1 MNNAGTRG
9 PLPIFDFF
17 TGGPLTKINHS
28 KSADMVIFYN
38 IAVDNMAKMI
48 NHLED
53 KGHHPVEEGQLAL
66 NEHGYRMLAEYLW
79 KVHTDARN
87 KSDHS
92 LKDNDKAIVNDLLGK
107 LNDIRN
113 YHAHIWHDNAVL
125 NFPKQLQQFVKDRFE
140 RAVAATFEEDPAAT
154 SDFEKRI
161 KIDPQRYQL
170 FKRGNIT
177 EEGKVFFL
185 SFFLTKGQM
194 SKFLQ
199 QRKGSKRT
207 DMPLFK
213 MKHKVYTYYCH
224 RDGASITGFHQE
236 AEQLNAMSGEE
247 RGGIFKARQAYKLI
261 SYLYDYP
268 EYYADGDTIP
278 LVLPSKDKDN
288 PLKKVSTI
296 SDLLQLITHN
306 GLFTALQF
314 IPIAISHEDTEQSS
328 REEFTK
334 SRTVAIQDKEITD
347 YLFHIGFES
356 LYKLVMLSLKY
367 GEDEVLPRFRN
378 AMQVQAVHRKRLY
391 QILNKGLSKV
401 DASDDEYL
409 MDKSHQYLRGYRKLT
424 EKGVEFFERYGKG
437 GKVNEKQVEQLEA
450 MLRPLS
456 ISAAQD
462 PEPILLY
469 AHDFIEKTEQ
479 KFRPVNRFVH
489 FAVHYLIDHQKVKDW
504 YWQVE
509 RFDPEKVKQFQQTID
524 EENGWRLCLD
534 HDHVTVGIA
543 KDENCKETVLNT
555 AKNDQEQ
562 PMYLFRL
569 GPRALRYIMA
579 VLILKEGGRH
589 QADFSNHDLSVND
602 FLRTA
607 MKQDMER
614 LSEGSKDLQILEDVY
629 LPGYLKKENDQDI
642 QTQINKL
649 KERFSRMQQEW
660 ETMTSGTTHIRRA
673 EKNRAVMNLYKLFDW
688 SVDDK
693 GVKFLRKDEYN
704 ELSICHYSLKSKDKG
719 KDKDNKFNHLFY
731 ELFKLNH
738 RKPAIPQDIVNIL
751 KKSESLGELLE
762 RVIEDR
768 TVYIEDQLELL
779 DELPTKLKK
788 KNVLMLSKLLNVS
801 IPSSMLQE
809 EPSLALA
816 QKRKKT
822 LEVLPFVIH
831 PMMVLKYFGHKSYKE
846 NYENK
851 KGVSRKDNDLF
862 KVFRRNNY
870 TAALH
875 QPHYELDFIDRLV
888 TSTDDEALEKAYN
901 KYKEN
906 WIGRVNTT
914 QTEDAILW
922 HIALKYLSGNAYT
935 QTMANALE
943 KEGKGLQVGALHKAT
958 IDLNLKQGK
967 GTGNDDDTR
976 TKPIWVRLRF
986 HQLDDLMFT
995 VERARLRRAGCH
1007 YLMRHKDEADYWRS
1021 DTSQTPIQENSEDA
1035 NYNYSE
1041 NSGDRVNPIP
1051 YQVLREEMQLVAQHG
1066 IYLSAYLLDWER
1078 QVLNEHTKTFTQEQ
1092 KQAFLIEHSSK
1103 KEGQYHYCDF
1113 EKVIELSRQLP
1124 NETDYNIERYGIDV
1138 EELKYM
1144 RNKAFHNGI
1153 PLKKSFSIAVRPDGA
1168 LGSFLHVTEPLQ
1180 QPKDRSKYIVN
1191 DGDDR

>member
-1 MNNAGTRG
+1 MNNTHTRSN
-9 PLPIFDFF
+9 ISVFDLF
-17 TGGPLTKINHS
+17 TGGPLTNINHS

-38 IAVDNMAKMI
+38 IAVGNMEKMI
-48 NHLED
+48 GHLED
-53 KGHHPVEEGQLAL
+53 KKYQPIEWKQLSF

-92 LKDNDKAIVNDLLGK
+92 LKEDDKAMVNALLGK

-113 YHAHIWHDNAVL
+113 YHAHIWHDNAAL
-125 NFPKQLQQFVKDRFE
+125 YFPKQLQRFVEDRFD
-140 RAVAATFEEDPAAT
+140 RAVAATFEEDPAAAL
-154 SDFEKRI
+154 DFEKKRQ
-161 KIDPQRYQL
+161 KDKKQYAL
-170 FKRGNIT
+170 FNRGYIT
-177 EEGKVFFL
+177 GEGKVFFL

-213 MKHKVYTYYCH
+213 MKHKVYKYYCH

-236 AEQLNAMSGEE
+236 EEQLNAMSGEE
-247 RGGIFKARQAYKLI
+247 RADILKARQAYKLI

-278 LVLPSKDKDN
+278 LVLPSKDKGK
-288 PLKKVSTI
+288 PLQKVNTI
-296 SDLLQLITHN
+296 AELLQLIDHN
-306 GLFTALQF
+306 GLFTALKF
-314 IPIAISHEDTEQSS
+314 IPISIPHEDTEQSS
-328 REEFTK
+328 KEAFIK

-347 YLFHIGFES
+347 HIFHIGFES

-367 GEDEVLPRFRN
+367 GEEEVLPRLRN
-378 AMQVQAVHRKRLY
+378 AMQVQAAHRNRLY
-391 QILNKGLSKV
+391 QILNKGLSKLT
-401 DASDDEYL
+401 ASDDEYL
-409 MDKSHQYLRGYRKLT
+409 TDKSHHFLRGYRKLT
-424 EKGVEFFERYGKG
+424 EKGIVFFERYSKG
-437 GKVNEKQVEQLEA
+437 NKINEKQAEQLEA

-456 ISAAQD
+456 VPGERS

-489 FAVHYLIDHQKVKDW
+489 FAVHYLIDHQQVKDW

-509 RFDPEKVKQFQQTID
+509 RFDPEKVKQFQQNID

-534 HDHVTVGIA
+534 DDHVTVGIA
-543 KDENCKETVLNT
+543 KDENCQEIVLNT

-579 VLILKEGGRH
+579 VLILKEGGHH
-589 QADFSNHDLSVND
+589 QGDFSNHDLSVND
-602 FLRTA
+602 FLRAA

-614 LSEGSKDLQILEDVY
+614 LSEGSRELKMLEDVY
-629 LPGYLKKENDQDI
+629 LPSYLKKENDQDI

-660 ETMTSGTTHIRRA
+660 AIMTSGTKHLRRA

-704 ELSICHYSLKSKDKG
+704 ELSICHYSLK
-719 KDKDNKFNHLFY
+719 DKDKFNHLFY

-738 RKPAIPQDIVNIL
+738 RKPAIPQEIVNIL

-768 TVYIEDQLELL
+768 TMYIEDQLELL
-779 DELPTKLKK
+779 EELPSKLKK
-788 KNVLMLSKLLNVS
+788 KNVLMLSKLLNVPV
-801 IPSSMLQE
+801 PSSMLQE
-809 EPSLALA
+809 RSRLALA
-816 QKRKKT
+816 QKREKT
-822 LEVLPFVIH
+822 LAVLPFVIH

-851 KGVSRKDNDLF
+851 KGISRKDNDLF
-862 KVFRRNNY
+862 KALRRKHY
-870 TAALH
+870 TSALH
-875 QPHYELDFIDRLV
+875 QPHYELDFIDRLI
-888 TSTDDEALEKAYN
+888 TTTEDEAQEKAYN
-901 KYKEN
+901 KYKEK

-922 HIALKYLSGNAYT
+922 QVALKYLSGNVYT
-935 QTMANALE
+935 QTMAKALE
-943 KEGKGLQVGALHKAT
+943 KEGKGLQVGALHKET
-958 IDLNLKQGK
+958 IDLSLKQGR
-967 GTGNDDDTR
+967 GTSNEDDTR
-976 TKPIWVRLRF
+976 AQPIWVRLRF

-995 VERARLRRAGCH
+995 VERERLRRAGCH
-1007 YLMRHKDEADYWRS
+1007 YIMRHKQEADYWSS
-1021 DTSQTPIQENSEDA
+1021 DTLQTSEKEAREDT
-1035 NYNYSE
+1035 NYSYSE

-1066 IYLSAYLLDWER
+1066 IYLSGYLLNWER
-1078 QVLNEHTKTFTQEQ
+1078 QVLHEHTKALNPEQ
-1092 KQAFLIEHSSK
+1092 KQAFLIERTSK
-1103 KEGQYHYCDF
+1103 KEDQYHYCNF
-1113 EKVIELSRQLP
+1113 EKVLELSRQLP
-1124 NETDYNIERYGIDV
+1124 NETDYNIERYGIDIN
-1138 EELKYM
+1138 ELKYY

-1153 PLKKSFSIAVRPDGA
+1153 PLESSFSFAVRPESA
-1168 LGSFLHVTEPLQ
+1168 LGSFLHVTEPLH
-1180 QPKDRSKYIVN
+1180 QPKDRSKYIVM
-1191 DGDDR
+1191 DGDDK